1 MKGKTESSQA
11 GPNRDAANR
20 EPGQWTGM
28 KLNGC
33 LALLGDQGRLHGIA
47 SNYPSGLVRGILCI
61 KMGVMMHGYGRMW
74 TGSGFLVS
82 STYTIRDSCLD
93 GSRGP
98 CARLEDGHTA
108 CLD

>member
-20 EPGQWTGM
+20 ESGQWTGM

-47 SNYPSGLVRGILCI
+47 SNYPSGLGRGILCI
-61 KMGVMMHGYGRMW
+61 K
-74 TGSGFLVS
+74 
-82 STYTIRDSCLD
+82 
-93 GSRGP
+93 
-98 CARLEDGHTA
+98 LESHDAQIWQDVDWIWFPGE
-108 CLD
+108 

>member
-47 SNYPSGLVRGILCI
+47 SNYPSGLGRGILCI
-61 KMGVMMHGYGRMW
+61 KMGVMTHGYGRIVDW
-74 TGSGFLVS
+74 IWFPG
-82 STYTIRDSCLD
+82 
-93 GSRGP
+93 
-98 CARLEDGHTA
+98 E
-108 CLD
+108 